1 VTDEWHFRQV
11 PFKFQLGDFSLGEFS
26 LPMQVRKVHL
36 HDAVRPVNCLQP
48 PMNSS
53 ASGVEGYVIRAT
65 PVSTLQPVLSKT
77 GDYIRYVPSQYSHF
91 YIDLASSFDQYKAK
105 FSSKT
110 RSTLTR
116 KVAKFSQHCSGK
128 LDYREY
134 KRPTDIREFFH
145 QARLVSTR
153 TYQERLLDAGL
164 PASEEFIQRAI
175 DLASIDCLRAYILFN
190 NDRPVSYLYCPAD
203 GDTLLYSY
211 LGYDPDYLKHSVG
224 TVLQWLALESIFGE
238 RKFQY
243 FDFTEGQS
251 DHKRLFA
258 THSVLSA
265 DIFFINATTYNRL
278 LINLHWCFARL
289 STNIGQF
296 LERNGLKA
304 KVRKWVR
311 LHVSNQSSS

>member
-1 VTDEWHFRQV
+1 MTDEWHYRQV
-11 PFKFQLGDFSLGEFS
+11 PFKFQLGDFSLGGVS
-26 LPMQVRKVHL
+26 LPMHARKVHL
-36 HDAVRPVNCLQP
+36 RDALHQIDCAQP
-48 PMNSS
+48 PVDKSPPE
-53 ASGVEGYVIRAT
+53 VDGYVIRAAS
-65 PVSTLQPVLSKT
+65 VSIPQPVLTKT
-77 GDYIRYVPSQYSHF
+77 GNYLRYIPSQYSHF

-110 RSTLTR
+110 RSTITR
-116 KVAKFSQHCSGK
+116 KVAKFSQHCGGK
-128 LDYREY
+128 LDCREY
-134 KRPTDIREFFH
+134 KRPDHIREFFR

-175 DLASIDCLRAYILFN
+175 DLASADCLRAYVLFD
-190 NDRPVSYLYCPAD
+190 NDRPVSYLYCPVD

-224 TVLQWLALESIFGE
+224 TVLQWLALESLFVE

-265 DIFFINATTYNRL
+265 DIFFINATMYNGL
-278 LINLHWCFARL
+278 LIKLHWHFARF
-289 STNIGQF
+289 SNAIGQF
-296 LERNGLKA
+296 LERNGLKTR
-304 KVRKWVR
+304 VRKWVR
-311 LHVSNQSSS
+311 LHMGN